1 MWWWG
6 SFHLTVSHKS
16 SSCREMPDTRP
27 SPHCSSVSNPT
38 ILHQLSV
45 TKLHTSPRTQL
56 WNGSHPRKY
65 HQIMVHES
73 RSSSRS
79 SLQSVWEQ
87 ILTIGG
93 NVNLYSWKNGV
104 QWKHANK
111 KNTLCQVANYLITLK
126 GLVHVTRD
134 WSSLWHLLHIPEQIF
149 FDPVYTHSIAS
160 VSRCNMLDSKL
171 LLFFSVFGTQQITQ
185 QVQGIQKPMH
195 KEIWKVS
202 YPSWPVSGR
211 PCFVSAD
218 LLDSTLYFLNT
229 EQLELLSLLVV
240 AILHY
245 LKETLKL
252 AMKQE
257 AWRIPDKFSVW

>member
-1 MWWWG
+1 MWVQRKTTQGLCQYFYISWCYPAFTSRGEKRLLTTMWWWG

-149 FDPVYTHSIAS
+149 FWSSLHTLH
-160 VSRCNMLDSKL
+160 C
-171 LLFFSVFGTQQITQ
+171 FSF
-185 QVQGIQKPMH
+185 QV
-195 KEIWKVS
+195 
-202 YPSWPVSGR
+202 
-211 PCFVSAD
+211 
-218 LLDSTLYFLNT
+218 
-229 EQLELLSLLVV
+229 
-240 AILHY
+240 
-245 LKETLKL
+245 
-252 AMKQE
+252 
-257 AWRIPDKFSVW
+257 

>member
-149 FDPVYTHSIAS
+149 FLIQSTHTP
-160 VSRCNMLDSKL
+160 L
-171 LLFFSVFGTQQITQ
+171 LQFPGVTCLTLSFYYFF
-185 QVQGIQKPMH
+185 
-195 KEIWKVS
+195 
-202 YPSWPVSGR
+202 
-211 PCFVSAD
+211 
-218 LLDSTLYFLNT
+218 
-229 EQLELLSLLVV
+229 LSLALNKSPSRSR
-240 AILHY
+240 AYKSPCTKRSEKYHILRDLFQAGPALCLQTY
-245 LKETLKL
+245 WTQLC
-252 AMKQE
+252 
-257 AWRIPDKFSVW
+257 IS